1 MLWKGWIFV
10 NKNREGSGIK
20 KIAIDI
26 GMNPLCTR
34 EEKCHRFKWYFRLD

>member
-10 NKNREGSGIK
+10 NKNQEGSRIK

-34 EEKCHRFKWYFRLD
+34 EENVIVSSDISD